1 MDGISEQDIKGVT
14 WFLLAAYSKM
24 QEERD
29 KEGIIKRK
37 RNITGKFGNPQPIQI
52 ACSEN
57 KAKDVAE
64 QWSAKEIRHVTYGS
78 SQPSPQ
84 KPGVKM
90 WLSRRDLWRP
100 LLSDGMD
107 PHELPGRPISFTRIL
122 YKQEHCQL
130 ALKGQRWFKK
140 RKTARIPQV

>member
-1 MDGISEQDIKGVT
+1 MEDVS
-14 WFLLAAYSKM
+14 WFLTAYSKM

-29 KEGIIKRK
+29 KEGIVTRK

-57 KAKDVAE
+57 KTKDVAE

-90 WLSRRDLWRP
+90 WLSRKDLWRP

-130 ALKGQRWFKK
+130 VLKKPEKGRNE
-140 RKTARIPQV
+140 RKLSDFQNSTDRK